1 MHRPHE
7 FVCAD
12 CKSNV
17 FSYGGPVR
25 RPTRCRLTRDRG
37 AISCYL
43 CALSR
48 RRSSDTQTRC
58 ANCEVVAEMREE
70 RGLTPE
76 DEADLR
82 KLLGCEIPKEEA

>member
-1 MHRPHE
+1 MHRHSPHE

-17 FSYGGPVR
+17 FSYGGP
-25 RPTRCRLTRDRG
+25 D
-37 AISCYL
+37 A
-43 CALSR
+43 A
-48 RRSSDTQTRC
+48 TRC

-82 KLLGCEIPKEEA
+82 KLLGCELPKGEKA

>member
-1 MHRPHE
+1 MHRHSPHE

-17 FSYGGPVR
+17 FSYGGP
-25 RPTRCRLTRDRG
+25 
-37 AISCYL
+37 
-43 CALSR
+43 
-48 RRSSDTQTRC
+48 DTATRC
-58 ANCEVVAEMREE
+58 ASCEVVAELREE

-82 KLLGCEIPKEEA
+82 KLLGCELPKEADRAGST